1 MVQPETVSSPALVGR
16 ERESA
21 ELARAL
27 AGGPALVLVEGEAG
41 VGKSRLVQE
50 YLAGPDGRRRNAVVA
65 TCPPFR
71 ESLTLGP
78 VVDALRSARTAV
90 AGRRLSPL
98 AGALRPLFPEWARD
112 LPPAPEPLTD
122 PGASRHRMFRALAE
136 LVDRSGVE
144 LLVLEDVHWADDATL
159 EFLLFL
165 LSDRPVH
172 DIGVVLTYRPD
183 DVPAGSLLRRLTSRS
198 LAGLAQVRITL
209 GLLDVAATAGLVSSM
224 LGGEPVSEAFAA
236 FLHDRTDGLPLAVE
250 ESVRLLSQR
259 DDVIRRD
266 GEWVRRSL
274 AELSV
279 PPTVRDSVLERVQRL
294 GADARRVLDAA
305 AVLAEPAGDDVLAT
319 TAGLSGPRARA
330 ALNEAARSGLLG
342 EDPRGRPVF
351 RHVLVA
357 RAVYDAIAG
366 VERRRLHEDAGRALE
381 RLRPPPLMQLTRH
394 FRTAGDVARW
404 ARYAERAADA
414 AVASD
419 DHTTAVA
426 VLEPLVTAGG
436 LAPTELARL
445 ATKLA
450 SAASARRESVD
461 AVHARVIAVLREV
474 LDGGGLT
481 PSSQAELRIPLGR
494 LLLQSGQFEAG
505 RAELERAVPEL
516 THRPAEAAVAM
527 TLLGYP
533 LPGPRPA
540 AEYRGW
546 LERAAR
552 AAADLPSDL
561 DRLSLTAD
569 RAAALLVLGEPDG
582 WEVVT
587 RLPRDMPTTEGRC
600 QLARGHA
607 NVGYA
612 ALLWGRDATAR
623 RHLGRALE
631 MAESARFARLTA
643 TVQELLVLADWLSG
657 RWHGLAE
664 RAAALTAD
672 ADVEPN
678 AKQGALLVTALLGV
692 VTDRQG
698 AERELRGLLER
709 VRPDS
714 VAAIP
719 LIPAAVLARRE
730 LAAGRPDAALE
741 LTDAAATTVRT
752 SGTWVWAAEFAPV
765 RVEALLASGRR
776 NTAAAFVAAF
786 ERGLG
791 ERDAPAPAAALESC
805 RAALA
810 AADGDPLGAA
820 RLAAAAA
827 ARWSGLPRPYEELL
841 ADEAGAGHL
850 LTAGRTDDG
859 VALLARTHRRLA
871 ELGARTDAGRVA
883 RTLERHGAAAPGA
896 VPARRGRRGY
906 GDELSPRE
914 LEVVRLVVTG
924 RTNREIARAV
934 SRSPKTV
941 AAQLN
946 SAMRKLGVTSRT
958 ALAVLAVEAGLAGA
972 DAER

>member
-1 MVQPETVSSPALVGR
+1 MDQPESIASPALVGR

-50 YLAGPDGRRRNAVVA
+50 YLAGSAGQRRRALVA
-65 TCPPFR
+65 GCPPFR
-71 ESLTLGP
+71 ESLTLAP
-78 VVDALRSARTAV
+78 VVDSLRSARPAV
-90 AGRRLSPL
+90 ADRRLSPL
-98 AGALRPLFPEWARD
+98 AGALRPLFPEWAGD

-122 PGASRHRMFRALAE
+122 PLASRHRMFRALLE

-144 LLVLEDVHWADDATL
+144 LLVIEDVHWADDATL

-165 LSDRPVH
+165 MSDRPVR
-172 DIGVVLTYRPD
+172 DLGLVLTYRPD
-183 DVPAGSLLRRLTSRS
+183 DVAAGSLLRRLTSRPR
-198 LAGLAQVRITL
+198 AGLAQARITL
-209 GLLDVAATAGLVSSM
+209 GLLDVEATAGLVSSM
-224 LGGEPVSEAFAA
+224 LGDEPVSEAFAT
-236 FLHDRTDGLPLAVE
+236 FLHDRTDGLPLALE

-274 AELSV
+274 TELSV

-294 GADARRVLDAA
+294 GGDARRVLDAA
-305 AVLAEPAGDDVLAT
+305 AVLAEPAGDDVIAA
-319 TAGLSGPRARA
+319 TAGLSGPQARA
-330 ALNEAARSGLLG
+330 ALIEAARSGLLG
-342 EDPRGRPVF
+342 EDPRGRAVF
-351 RHVLVA
+351 RHVLMG
-357 RAVYDAIAG
+357 RAVYDAMAG
-366 VERRRLHEDAGRALE
+366 VERRRLHQDAGRALE
-381 RLRPPPLMQLTRH
+381 HLRPPPLMQLTRH
-394 FRTAGDVARW
+394 FRTAGDLARW
-404 ARYAERAADA
+404 ARNAELAADA
-414 AVASD
+414 AAASD

-436 LAPTELARL
+436 LAAPDLARL

-450 SAASARRESVD
+450 TAATARRESVD
-461 AVHARVIAVLREV
+461 AVHARVIGVLRGI
-474 LDGGGLT
+474 LDGGGLA
-481 PSSQAELRIPLGR
+481 PLAQAELRIPLGR
-494 LLLQSGQFEAG
+494 LLLQSGEFEAG
-505 RAELERAVPEL
+505 RAELERAVPHQ
-516 THRPAEAAVAM
+516 TPRPAEAAVAM

-546 LERAAR
+546 LERAER
-552 AAADLPSDL
+552 AAADLRSDL

-582 WEVVT
+582 WDVVT
-587 RLPRDMPTTEGRC
+587 RLPRDMPTVEGRC

-623 RHLGRALE
+623 RHLDRALE
-631 MAESARFARLTA
+631 LAEAARFARLSA
-643 TVQELLVLADWLSG
+643 TVQELVVLADWLSG
-657 RWHGLAE
+657 QWHGLAE
-664 RAAALTAD
+664 RAAALAAD
-672 ADVEPN
+672 DDVEPN
-678 AKQGALLVTALLGV
+678 AKQGALLVTAMLGV
-692 VTDRQG
+692 VTGRQG

-719 LIPAAVLARRE
+719 LIPAAALARRE
-730 LAAGRPDAALE
+730 LTAGRPDAALE
-741 LTDAAATTVRT
+741 LTDAATTTVQT
-752 SGTWVWAAEFAPV
+752 SGTWIWAAEIAPV
-765 RVEALLASGRR
+765 RVDALLAAGRQD
-776 NTAAAFVAAF
+776 AATGFVAAF

-791 ERDAPAPAAALESC
+791 DRDAPAPAAALASC

-810 AADGDPLGAA
+810 AAGGDHEGAA
-820 RLAAAAA
+820 GFAAAAA
-827 ARWSGLPRPYEELL
+827 TRWARLPRPFEELL
-841 ADEAGAGHL
+841 ASEAAAGHL
-850 LTAGRTDDG
+850 LDAGRTDDG
-859 VALLARTHRRLA
+859 VALLTRTHKRLA
-871 ELGARTDAGRVA
+871 ELGARADAARVA
-883 RTLERHGAAAPGA
+883 RALDRHGAPAPGV

-958 ALAVLAVEAGLAGA
+958 ALAVLAVEAGLVGA
-972 DAER
+972 DTQR